1 VQKYGRTSEKRNNKE
16 NRRRDGQE
24 TLIRPQEEDIQKEW
38 DQVAK
43 VMKES
48 FQEYVEGRRSIDNKD
63 LFTAK

>member
-1 VQKYGRTSEKRNNKE
+1 VQKYGGTSEKRNNKE

-24 TLIRPQEEDIQKEW
+24 TLIRPQEEDIQKEC

-48 FQEYVEGRRSIDNKD
+48 FQEYVGARRSIDNKD
-63 LFTAK
+63 LFTEK